1 MLNNLLDD
9 LIQKPQKSGGVVA
22 PDGLLDDLISTD
34 TVTPPQG
41 QALAPPAVAVNSGLG
56 GGAAPRTVSGF
67 QLPPVMDP
75 FGINKPT
82 QAIPQQTFKAGTPGF
97 SVMGDLPA
105 PTPVPKGVTQEF
117 VTGVRNELLRATPQQ
132 RVQLAQADG
141 MKGRVAQSL
150 LESEPAT
157 FRRREDTIQ
166 ETPLATQIG
175 MDLRSN
181 VQNPVARGVIGG
193 LAGLGQVLPGA
204 IEAGANL
211 VGADGVA
218 RVAAGAAQVGR
229 DISEPLRPAGGNE
242 RLAFDIFNSITQSAP
257 TLLVGLAGGPA
268 MTTLF
273 AQSGAQQYSEGRSR
287 GLSGPDAAMRAG
299 IQAGA
304 EVLGERFGFG
314 EQIKILRG
322 LAAGLPADEL
332 APVLARQIIKE
343 VPGEQLTTLVQ
354 FLGDK
359 YGPGALN
366 PEGTLAQ
373 YLSQAGETLKVTIGQ
388 AGVMSGGPTVI
399 AGARDTMRSQE
410 ASQLAGATDAL
421 PASTLAAR
429 IPAPSPVSERI
440 EPTMDGLLDDLIP
453 KGAPDATAPQAP
465 TIPAVGKAPDAP
477 GPTGVPAGSPIAAT
491 QPDESAAP
499 AEPQPS
505 AALTPTTADSSLRFQ
520 GLTEDEYIARINPTG
535 EVRQFDEPM
544 PASLFRQL
552 PTDGQLLGTTKTRR
566 GDEIRFVSGQETPG
580 SVLAVMNGE
589 VVGYVAPEGGTTG
602 LFVAEE
608 MRGQGIGEALST
620 FYRTRNPFA
629 PSGGMSPDGER
640 IARKVF
646 RTLAQ
651 QSASAL
657 VGNESQQPAAT
668 PTDTQ
673 RVSTVTGRQV
683 ETRMRVVD
691 ASELQAASGELQP
704 RDRTRASSDEQI
716 NAIAGQLDPQ
726 RLGESAEAD
735 RGAPIIGPD
744 MIVESGNGRVMAI
757 RRAFEMFPERAQA
770 YRDYLAAQG
779 YDTTGLAMPVLVRE
793 RVTPM
798 TQQERVAFVQEANQS
813 ATMALSP
820 VEMAQ
825 IDVSAMVPSVVEVWR
840 GGQVADAANRDFVRA
855 FIGQLPQA
863 QRNSLMDADG
873 LLSPDGARRIE
884 RALLAAAYE
893 DRDLLNTLIDSQDNN
908 IRSIGGALLDSA
920 GQWLQM
926 RGLARDGVI
935 DAGYDLTADLVEA
948 ARVVN
953 QLREQG
959 SKVREWLAQSDLMSE
974 RNPNVDAFVTAFYN
988 QDLTRAVGRDA
999 INDVLRDYVAMA
1011 SSQDTAGLFGDAPP
1025 APTDMVK
1032 GAVEQ
1037 RNERNKETVSGN
1049 LFDRAEPQ
1057 GDADAGQGTQPR
1069 GRQAKPAVVQGSRA
1083 QPDGGRAKGP
1093 ILDASDRGPAARK
1106 GPQGSADPAQ
1116 AGNVNERARR
1126 SNRDDASAGTQG
1138 SERGRQD
1145 DEANQNQR
1153 VKGTGSGS
1161 VFRKVSFTD
1170 RQSIYRD
1177 AFVELGFDPAEAELL
1192 PPQRQY
1198 EILSKGLKTTYGLT
1212 FVQKSDRANI
1222 RDSIDQLLDAYRG
1235 LQLMTHVLD
1244 LPTSAIGLRG
1254 TLGLAVTSQGKYLG
1268 AYYPGGTGGGQSAD
1282 GVKSDTP
1289 TIAMPGRSNSFAH
1302 EWGHALDYFVLT
1314 NYEGVVSDLSG
1325 YIRKGESL
1333 SDKTPETVRDSF
1345 RLLMNSLFFDQAEQ
1359 SAKIMDLEQRIEA
1372 AAQRG
1377 VDATKLKA
1385 DLERI
1390 KSGASMSRSD
1400 RSEFFKAAGDFGKAT
1415 GSDPDYWRMP
1425 TEMLARSFEAY
1436 VAHKVEAAGGSTE
1449 FIGKSDAAYSSEAD
1463 LRLAK
1468 TFPKNADRYN
1478 IFRAYDLLF
1487 DAIRAEALLNP
1498 NNEAVANLPGNV
1510 RLSDPAVYFDDQRQS
1525 AQTPA
1530 YKQAWEAE
1538 KRAWAVRGR
1547 ELEKLKS
1554 RPADGRPLMK
1564 RMGDAVRSFIE
1575 TNRGVLLGMEGHYK
1589 RSGNNA
1595 AANAIRAVTERL
1607 ATDPG
1612 SGRKTAE
1619 GGTYAESVDRETK
1632 RFLTRLSNIRGNNN
1646 ADLMSDADLAQ
1657 LTNVLTAMGTEA
1669 SASAGTTVNKLA
1681 AQLREMLTDLYY
1693 YNRNAGLDIGF
1704 VKDQGYLPRLLDEPL
1719 VTANAAEFVRDATM
1733 VYQLVFE
1740 RDTERPSDAD
1750 DVVVALAALD
1760 KRIKEAGL
1768 SKDDPSLEAYME
1780 AKKELAKL
1788 QRKLDAAN
1796 RSEDSDQIDSA
1807 QADVREF
1814 LDASMS
1820 IFEEAYD
1827 YVRDQWTSQAAA
1839 EYQTRISYGSPE
1851 SFSSHSP
1858 AGAYLKE
1865 RTLPPEADKILAKY
1879 YIQDPLERITSY
1891 VQMSVRKAEY
1901 NTRFGRDTRNSREK
1915 QTKLYEML
1923 DAMVRSGVR
1932 KEDRDMVEKIVG
1944 QVTGTDRSSMPH
1956 QAQRLLGNVHAIGQ
1970 MALLGRVVLTSLAE
1984 PITVALQT
1992 GKPLD
1997 ALKAVGL
2004 TMQEIA
2010 NTGSVRERR
2019 AMARVL
2025 GIVSGDYADEM
2036 ISNRL
2041 GGSFAESSAMSRVT
2055 ANYFRR
2061 VGLTGLTNAQRRAAM
2076 QLSGRYVLE
2085 LTHTLDDAK
2094 ASERDKGFARA
2105 ELLDAGIQPEQIQDF
2120 INWSREFSDRM
2131 PRHDELIDVDGS
2143 LTEMGKIYSVMV
2155 GRLVNQSIQ
2164 NPTAIDRPWAANT
2177 PVGRLT
2183 YGLLSFS
2190 MAFFRN
2196 VMVKSAKKVAREYEQ
2211 RGAGQAAAVAGMQ
2224 VLAPLASLYMGHLL
2238 VTVAREAL
2246 LNPDKWEEEEKK
2258 EDGFPIKWLSSLAFS
2273 RVGFTGLAD
2282 PLYNAL
2288 LGVKYQRDLVG
2299 ILAGP
2304 SNSFFGQSLERIV
2317 KYFVANSENTNSAE
2331 RAAARGLY
2339 ELAVQPAFAY
2349 ATGYLPGGPMVGYGL
2364 GASYMY
2370 FSSPAFKSQWQDW
2383 MAGEKEGKQKKT
2395 GSGQKESPL

>member
-1 MLNNLLDD
+1 
-9 LIQKPQKSGGVVA
+9 
-22 PDGLLDDLISTD
+22 
-34 TVTPPQG
+34 
-41 QALAPPAVAVNSGLG
+41 
-56 GGAAPRTVSGF
+56 
-67 QLPPVMDP
+67 
-75 FGINKPT
+75 
-82 QAIPQQTFKAGTPGF
+82 
-97 SVMGDLPA
+97 
-105 PTPVPKGVTQEF
+105 
-117 VTGVRNELLRATPQQ
+117 
-132 RVQLAQADG
+132 
-141 MKGRVAQSL
+141 
-150 LESEPAT
+150 
-157 FRRREDTIQ
+157 
-166 ETPLATQIG
+166 
-175 MDLRSN
+175 
-181 VQNPVARGVIGG
+181 
-193 LAGLGQVLPGA
+193 
-204 IEAGANL
+204 
-211 VGADGVA
+211 
-218 RVAAGAAQVGR
+218 
-229 DISEPLRPAGGNE
+229 
-242 RLAFDIFNSITQSAP
+242 
-257 TLLVGLAGGPA
+257 
-268 MTTLF
+268 
-273 AQSGAQQYSEGRSR
+273 
-287 GLSGPDAAMRAG
+287 
-299 IQAGA
+299 
-304 EVLGERFGFG
+304 
-314 EQIKILRG
+314 
-322 LAAGLPADEL
+322 
-332 APVLARQIIKE
+332 
-343 VPGEQLTTLVQ
+343 
-354 FLGDK
+354 
-359 YGPGALN
+359 
-366 PEGTLAQ
+366 
-373 YLSQAGETLKVTIGQ
+373 
-388 AGVMSGGPTVI
+388 
-399 AGARDTMRSQE
+399 
-410 ASQLAGATDAL
+410 
-421 PASTLAAR
+421 
-429 IPAPSPVSERI
+429 
-440 EPTMDGLLDDLIP
+440 
-453 KGAPDATAPQAP
+453 
-465 TIPAVGKAPDAP
+465 
-477 GPTGVPAGSPIAAT
+477 
-491 QPDESAAP
+491 
-499 AEPQPS
+499 
-505 AALTPTTADSSLRFQ
+505 
-520 GLTEDEYIARINPTG
+520 
-535 EVRQFDEPM
+535 
-544 PASLFRQL
+544 
-552 PTDGQLLGTTKTRR
+552 
-566 GDEIRFVSGQETPG
+566 
-580 SVLAVMNGE
+580 
-589 VVGYVAPEGGTTG
+589 
-602 LFVAEE
+602 
-608 MRGQGIGEALST
+608 
-620 FYRTRNPFA
+620 
-629 PSGGMSPDGER
+629 
-640 IARKVF
+640 
-646 RTLAQ
+646 
-651 QSASAL
+651 
-657 VGNESQQPAAT
+657 
-668 PTDTQ
+668 
-673 RVSTVTGRQV
+673 VSTVTGRQV

-691 ASELQAASGELQP
+691 ASELQAATGELQP
-704 RDRTRASSDEQI
+704 RDRSRASSDEQI

-798 TQQERVAFVQEANQS
+798 DQQERVAFVQEANQS

-825 IDVSAMVPSVVEVWR
+825 IDVSAMAPSVVEVWR
-840 GGQVADAANRDFVRA
+840 GGAVTDAVNRDFVRA
-855 FIGQLPQA
+855 FVGQLPQA
-863 QRNSLMDADG
+863 QRNSLMDANG
-873 LLSPDGARRIE
+873 LLSPDGAKRIE
-884 RALLAAAYE
+884 RALLAAAYQ
-893 DRDLLNTLIDSQDNN
+893 DRELLNTLIDSQDNN

-935 DAGYDLTADLVEA
+935 DAGYDVTADLVEA

-974 RNPNVDAFVTAFYN
+974 RNPTVDAFVTAFYN
-988 QDLTRAVGRDA
+988 QDMTRAVGRDA
-999 INDVLRDYVAMA
+999 INDVLRDYVTMA

-1049 LFDRAEPQ
+1049 LFDRAEPE

-1069 GRQAKPAVVQGSRA
+1069 GRQAKPAVVQGGRA

-1106 GPQGSADPAQ
+1106 GPQGSADTAQ
-1116 AGNVNERARR
+1116 AGDVNERARR
-1126 SNRDDASAGTQG
+1126 SDRDDASAGAQG
-1138 SERGRQD
+1138 GERGRQD
-1145 DEANQNQR
+1145 DQANQNQR

-1177 AFVELGFDPAEAELL
+1177 AFVELGLDPAEAELL
-1192 PPQRQY
+1192 PPKRQY
-1198 EILSKGLKTTYGLT
+1198 EILSKGLKDSYGLT

-1372 AAQRG
+1372 AAQKG

-1400 RSEFFKAAGDFGKAT
+1400 RSEFFKSAGDFGKAT

-1436 VAHKVEAAGGSTE
+1436 VAHRVEAAGGSTE

-1510 RLSDPAVYFDDQRQS
+1510 RLSDPAVYFDDQRMS

-1530 YKQAWEAE
+1530 YKLAWDAE
-1538 KRAWAVRGR
+1538 KRAWAVRAR
-1547 ELEKLKS
+1547 ELEKLKT

-1564 RMGDAVRSFIE
+1564 RMGDAVRAIIE

-1589 RSGNNA
+1589 RSGNSA
-1595 AANAIRAVTERL
+1595 AAKAVRDVTERL

-1632 RFLTRLSNIRGNNN
+1632 RFLTRLSNIRGNNS

-1704 VKDQGYLPRLLDEPL
+1704 VKEQGYLPRLLDEPL
-1719 VTANAAEFVRDATM
+1719 VTANAPEFIKDATE
-1733 VYQLVFE
+1733 VYQIVFE
-1740 RDTERPSDAD
+1740 RDTERPGDAD

-1768 SKDDPSLEAYME
+1768 SKDDPGLEAYME
-1780 AKKELAKL
+1780 AKKELTKL

-1796 RSEDSDQIDSA
+1796 RSEDGDQIDSA
-1807 QADVREF
+1807 QADLREF

-1820 IFEEAYD
+1820 IFEDAYD
-1827 YVRDQWTSQAAA
+1827 YVRDQWSMQAAA

-1851 SFSSHSP
+1851 SFNSHSP
-1858 AGAYLKE
+1858 AGSYLKE

-1901 NTRFGRDTRNSREK
+1901 NTRFGRDARNSREK
-1915 QTKLYEML
+1915 NTKLFTML
-1923 DAMVRSGVR
+1923 EQMVNAGVR

-1956 QAQRLLGNVHAIGQ
+1956 QAQRMLGNLHAIGQ

-1984 PITVALQT
+1984 PITVASQT

-1997 ALKAVGL
+1997 ALKAIGL

-2041 GGSFAESSAMSRVT
+2041 GGSFAESAAMSRVT

-2085 LTHTLDDAK
+2085 LTHTLDDAD
-2094 ASERDKGFARA
+2094 ASAKDKGFARD
-2105 ELLDAGIQPEQIQDF
+2105 ELVDAGIQPEQIQDF
-2120 INWSREFSDRM
+2120 ISWSREFSDRM

-2143 LTEMGKIYSVMV
+2143 LTEMGKIYAVMV

-2196 VMVKSAKKVAREYEQ
+2196 IMVKSAKKVAREYEQ
-2211 RGAGQAAAVAGMQ
+2211 RGVGQAAAVAGMQ

-2288 LGVKYQRDLVG
+2288 TGVKYQRDLSN
-2299 ILAGP
+2299 ILTGATA
-2304 SNSFFGQSLERIV
+2304 SFFLQGMERLV
-2317 KYFVANSENTNSAE
+2317 KYFVVNSDTTNSAE

-2339 ELAVQPAFAY
+2339 ELAVQPGFAY

-2383 MAGEKEGKQKKT
+2383 LAGEKEGKQKKT

>member
-9 LIQKPQKSGGVVA
+9 LIPKPQKGGVTFE
-22 PDGLLDDLISTD
+22 PSGLLDDLIAQD
-34 TVTPPQG
+34 TVTPPQD
-41 QALAPPAVAVNSGLG
+41 QSLVPPAVAVNSDLG
-56 GGAAPRTVSGF
+56 GGAAPRAVSGF

-75 FGINKPT
+75 LGINKP
-82 QAIPQQTFKAGTPGF
+82 ASAPIPAQTFKAGTPGY

-105 PTPVPKGVTQEF
+105 ARPLPAGVNQEF
-117 VTGVRNELLRATPQQ
+117 VGTVRNELLRATPQQ
-132 RVQLAQADG
+132 RMQLAQGGG
-141 MKGRVAQSL
+141 MQGRVAQFL
-150 LESEPAT
+150 LESEPAA
-157 FRRREDTIQ
+157 FRQREDTIKA
-166 ETPLATQIG
+166 TPLATQIG
-175 MDLRSN
+175 MDIRGS
-181 VQNPVARGVIGG
+181 VTNPVARGVVSG
-193 LAGLGQVLPGA
+193 LAGLGQVLPGV
-204 IEAGANL
+204 IEAGADL
-211 VGADGVA
+211 VGADGLA
-218 RVAAGAAQVGR
+218 RTAAGAAQVGR

-287 GLSGPDAAMRAG
+287 GLSGSDAAMRAG

-322 LAAGLPADEL
+322 LGAGLPVDEL
-332 APVLARQIIKE
+332 APVLARQIVKE
-343 VPGEQLTTLVQ
+343 IPGEQLTTLIQ

-359 YGPGALN
+359 FGPGALN

-388 AGVMSGGPTVI
+388 AAVMGGGPTVI
-399 AGARDTMRSQE
+399 AGARDTMRRQE
-410 ASQLAGATDAL
+410 ADQLANATDEL

-429 IPAPSPVSERI
+429 QPAPGALPVSERI

-453 KGAPDATAPQAP
+453 TEATNAAAPQAP
-465 TIPAVGKAPDAP
+465 TIPAAGQAPDAQ
-477 GPTGVPAGSPIAAT
+477 GPQGVPDGTAVAAA
-491 QPDESAAP
+491 QPDEVAAP
-499 AEPQPS
+499 AQPEPS
-505 AALTPTTADSSLRFQ
+505 AALTQSVQPPPEGAPNELRQ
-520 GLTEDEYIARINPTG
+520 
-535 EVRQFDEPM
+535 
-544 PASLFRQL
+544 
-552 PTDGQLLGTTKTRR
+552 K
-566 GDEIRFVSGQETPG
+566 GQETAQALTQG
-580 SVLAVMNGE
+580 DV
-589 VVGYVAPEGGTTG
+589 PETD
-602 LFVAEE
+602 F
-608 MRGQGIGEALST
+608 
-620 FYRTRNPFA
+620 
-629 PSGGMSPDGER
+629 
-640 IARKVF
+640 
-646 RTLAQ
+646 
-651 QSASAL
+651 
-657 VGNESQQPAAT
+657 GN
-668 PTDTQ
+668 TQ
-673 RVSTVTGRQV
+673 RVSTVTGRQID
-683 ETRMRVVD
+683 TRLRVVD

-704 RDRTRASSDEQI
+704 RDRSRASSDEQI
-716 NAIAGQLDPQ
+716 NTIASQLDPQ
-726 RLGESAEAD
+726 RLGVSAEAD

-744 MIVESGNGRVMAI
+744 MIVESGNGRVAAI
-757 RRAFEMFPERAQA
+757 RRAFEMFPDKAQA
-770 YRDYLAAQG
+770 YRDFLASQG
-779 YDTTGLAMPVLVRE
+779 FDTTGVAMPVLVRE
-793 RVTPM
+793 RVTPLSDQDR
-798 TQQERVAFVQEANQS
+798 TAFVQEANQS

-825 IDVSAMVPSVVEVWR
+825 IDVTAMAPSVVEVWR
-840 GGQVADAANRDFVRA
+840 GGQVTDAANRDFVRA

-863 QRNSLMDADG
+863 QRNSLMDANG
-873 LLSPDGARRIE
+873 LLSPDGAKRIE
-884 RALLAAAYE
+884 RALLASAYQ
-893 DRDLLNTLIDSQDNN
+893 DRELLNTLIDSQDNN

-935 DAGYDLTADLVEA
+935 DAGYDVTAQLVEA

-974 RNPNVDAFVTAFYN
+974 RDPMVDAFVKAFYN
-988 QDLTRAVGRDA
+988 EDLSRAVGRDA
-999 INDVLRDYVAMA
+999 INDVLRDYVSMA

-1025 APTDMVK
+1025 APTEMVQ
-1032 GAVEQ
+1032 GAVEK

-1049 LFDRAEPQ
+1049 LFDRAEPE
-1057 GDADAGQGTQPR
+1057 GDDSAGPGVQPR
-1069 GRQAKPAVVQGSRA
+1069 GRQAQPAVVQGSRA
-1083 QPDGGRAKGP
+1083 RSDRGRAEGQL
-1093 ILDASDRGPAARK
+1093 LDAADRGPAPRQER
-1106 GPQGSADPAQ
+1106 QGTGNQAQ
-1116 AGNVNERARR
+1116 AGDVNERARR
-1126 SNRDDASAGTQG
+1126 SDRNDASAGQAGGERRLEDTQ
-1138 SERGRQD
+1138 
-1145 DEANQNQR
+1145 ANQNQR
-1153 VKGTGSGS
+1153 VKGSSSSS

-1192 PPQRQY
+1192 PPKRQY
-1198 EILSKGLKTTYGLT
+1198 EILSKGLKDTYGLT

-1268 AYYPGGTGGGQSAD
+1268 AYYPSGTGGGQSAD

-1325 YIRKGESL
+1325 YIRKGEAF

-1345 RLLMNSLFFDQAEQ
+1345 RLLMNTLFFDQAEQ
-1359 SAKIMDLEQRIEA
+1359 SAKIMDLERRIEA
-1372 AAQRG
+1372 AAQKS
-1377 VDATKLKA
+1377 VDASKLKA

-1390 KSGASMSRSD
+1390 KSGASMSRGD
-1400 RSEFFKAAGDFGKAT
+1400 RSQFFKSAGDFGKAT

-1449 FIGKSDAAYSSEAD
+1449 FIGKSDAAYLNDAD
-1463 LRLAK
+1463 QRLAK
-1468 TFPKNADRYN
+1468 TFPKDSDRFN

-1525 AQTPA
+1525 AQIPA
-1530 YKQAWEAE
+1530 YKRAWDAE
-1538 KRAWAVRGR
+1538 KRAWVVRAR
-1547 ELEKLKS
+1547 ELEKLKT
-1554 RPADGRPLMK
+1554 RPADDRPLLK
-1564 RMGDAVRSFIE
+1564 RMSDPLRAFFE
-1575 TNRGVLLGMEGHYK
+1575 TNRGVLLSMEGHYQ
-1589 RSGNNA
+1589 RAGNNA
-1595 AANAIRAVTERL
+1595 AAQAIRDLTERL

-1619 GGTYAESVDRETK
+1619 GGTYGEAVERNTR
-1632 RFLTRLSNIRGNNN
+1632 RFLTRLSNIRNNN
-1646 ADLMSDADLAQ
+1646 DGDLMSDAELAQ
-1657 LTNVLTAMGTEA
+1657 LTKALTQIGTEA
-1669 SASAGTTVNKLA
+1669 SASAGTKVNKLA
-1681 AQLREMLTDLYY
+1681 AQLRELLTDLYY

-1719 VTANAAEFVRDATM
+1719 VTANAGEFIKDATQ
-1733 VYQLVFE
+1733 VYQIVFE
-1740 RDTERPSDAD
+1740 RDTERPMDAD
-1750 DVVVALAALD
+1750 DISVALAALD
-1760 KRIKEAGL
+1760 KRAREAML
-1768 SKDDPSLEAYME
+1768 AKDDPNLDAYRE
-1780 AKKELAKL
+1780 AKKELQKL
-1788 QRKLDAAN
+1788 LRAVDAASKSEEDTADKMDAAN
-1796 RSEDSDQIDSA
+1796 
-1807 QADVREF
+1807 ADLQEF
-1814 LDASMS
+1814 LDANGD
-1820 IFEEAYD
+1820 IFEAAYD
-1827 YVRDQWTSQAAA
+1827 YIRDAWSASAAA

-1858 AGAYLKE
+1858 AGSYLKE

-1879 YIQDPLERITSY
+1879 YIQDPIERITTY
-1891 VQMSVRKAEY
+1891 AQMSVRKAEY
-1901 NTRFGRDTRNSREK
+1901 NTRFGRDTRNSKER
-1915 QTKLYEML
+1915 QTKLFTML
-1923 DAMVRSGVR
+1923 EAMVQSGVR
-1932 KEDRDMVEKIVG
+1932 KEDRDMAEKIVG
-1944 QVTGTDRSSMPH
+1944 QVTGTDRSSMP
-1956 QAQRLLGNVHAIGQ
+1956 QQSQRLLGNIHAIGQ
-1970 MALLGRVVLTSLAE
+1970 MTLLGRVVLTSLAE
-1984 PITVALQT
+1984 PITTAVQT

-1997 ALKAVGL
+1997 ALKAIGL

-2041 GGSFAESSAMSRVT
+2041 GGSFAESSAMSRVS

-2085 LTHTLDDAK
+2085 LAHTLDDTK
-2094 ASERDKGFARA
+2094 ASAKDKGFARD
-2105 ELLDAGIQPEQIQDF
+2105 ELVDAGIQPEQINDF
-2120 INWSREFSDRM
+2120 VNWTREFSDRM

-2143 LTEMGKIYSVMV
+2143 LTEMGQIYAVMV
-2155 GRLVNQSIQ
+2155 GRLVNQAIQ
-2164 NPTAIDRPWAANT
+2164 NPTAIDRPWKANT
-2177 PVGRLT
+2177 PIGRLT

-2196 VMVKSAKKVAREYEQ
+2196 IMVKSVKKVSREYET
-2211 RGAGQAAAVAGMQ
+2211 RGAAQAVSVASMQ

-2238 VTVAREAL
+2238 VTMAREAL

-2258 EDGFPIKWLSSLAFS
+2258 EGGIPIKWLSALAFS
-2273 RVGFTGLAD
+2273 RVGFLGLAD

-2288 LGVKYQRDLVG
+2288 LGVKYQRDLTG
-2299 ILAGP
+2299 LLAGA
-2304 SNSFFGQSLERIV
+2304 SFGYFAQALERIV

-2331 RAAARGLY
+2331 RATARGLY
-2339 ELAVQPAFAY
+2339 ELSVQPGLAY
-2349 ATGYLPGGPMVGYGL
+2349 ATGYLPGGPLVGYGL

-2383 MAGEKEGKQKKT
+2383 LAGEKQSKQKKAD
-2395 GSGQKESPL
+2395 GGQKASPM

>member
-9 LIQKPQKSGGVVA
+9 LIPRSQKEGASFA
-22 PDGLLDDLISTD
+22 PGGLLDDLIAQD
-34 TVTPPQG
+34 TVTPPQD
-41 QALAPPAVAVNSGLG
+41 QSLVPPAVAVNSDLG
-56 GGAAPRTVSGF
+56 GGAAPRAVSGF

-75 FGINKPT
+75 FGINKP
-82 QAIPQQTFKAGTPGF
+82 ASAPIPAQTFKAGTPGY

-105 PTPVPKGVTQEF
+105 ARPLPAGVNQEF
-117 VTGVRNELLRATPQQ
+117 VSTVRNELLRATPQQ
-132 RVQLAQADG
+132 RMQLAQGGG
-141 MKGRVAQSL
+141 MQGRVAQFL

-157 FRRREDTIQ
+157 FRKREDTITA
-166 ETPLATQIG
+166 TPLATQIG
-175 MDLRSN
+175 MDIRGS
-181 VQNPVARGVIGG
+181 VKNPVARGVVSG
-193 LAGLGQVLPGA
+193 LAGLGQVLPGV
-204 IEAGANL
+204 IEAGADL
-211 VGADGVA
+211 VGADGLA
-218 RVAAGAAQVGR
+218 RAAAGAAQAGR
-229 DISEPLRPAGGNE
+229 DIAEPLRPAGGNE

-304 EVLGERFGFG
+304 EVLGERFGFS
-314 EQIKILRG
+314 EQMKILRG
-322 LAAGLPADEL
+322 LGAGLPVDEL
-332 APVLARQIIKE
+332 APVLARQIVKE
-343 VPGEQLTTLVQ
+343 VPGEQLTTLIQ

-359 YGPGALN
+359 FGPGALN
-366 PEGTLAQ
+366 PEATLAQ
-373 YLSQAGETLKVTIGQ
+373 YLEQAGETLKVTIGQ
-388 AGVMSGGPTVI
+388 TAVMGGGPTVI
-399 AGARDTMRSQE
+399 AGARDTMRRQE
-410 ASQLAGATDAL
+410 ADQLANATDKL
-421 PASTLAAR
+421 PASTLAAQQ
-429 IPAPSPVSERI
+429 PAPPAQRV

-453 KGAPDATAPQAP
+453 TEATNAAAPQAP
-465 TIPAVGKAPDAP
+465 TIPAAGQAPDTQ
-477 GPTGVPAGSPIAAT
+477 GPQGVPDGAAVAAT
-491 QPDESAAP
+491 QPDEVAAP
-499 AEPQPS
+499 AQPEPS
-505 AALTPTTADSSLRFQ
+505 AALTP
-520 GLTEDEYIARINPTG
+520 
-535 EVRQFDEPM
+535 
-544 PASLFRQL
+544 
-552 PTDGQLLGTTKTRR
+552 
-566 GDEIRFVSGQETPG
+566 
-580 SVLAVMNGE
+580 
-589 VVGYVAPEGGTTG
+589 
-602 LFVAEE
+602 AE
-608 MRGQGIGEALST
+608 
-620 FYRTRNPFA
+620 
-629 PSGGMSPDGER
+629 
-640 IARKVF
+640 
-646 RTLAQ
+646 
-651 QSASAL
+651 
-657 VGNESQQPAAT
+657 PAA
-668 PTDTQ
+668 DTQ
-673 RVSTVTGRQV
+673 RVSTVTGRQID
-683 ETRMRVVD
+683 TRLRVVD

-716 NAIAGQLDPQ
+716 NTIASQLDPQ
-726 RLGESAEAD
+726 RLGVSAEAD

-744 MIVESGNGRVMAI
+744 MIVESGNGRVAAI
-757 RRAFEMFPERAQA
+757 RRAFEMFPDKAQA
-770 YRDYLAAQG
+770 YRDFLASQG
-779 YDTTGLAMPVLVRE
+779 FDTAGVAMPVLVRE
-793 RVTPM
+793 RVTPLSD
-798 TQQERVAFVQEANQS
+798 QDRKAFVQEANQS

-825 IDVSAMVPSVVEVWR
+825 IDVTAMAPSVVEVWR
-840 GGQVADAANRDFVRA
+840 GGQVTDAANRDFVRA

-863 QRNSLMDADG
+863 QRNSLMDANG
-873 LLSPDGARRIE
+873 LLSPDGAKRIE
-884 RALLAAAYE
+884 RALLAAAYQ
-893 DRDLLNTLIDSQDNN
+893 DRELLNTLIDSQDNN

-935 DAGYDLTADLVEA
+935 DAGYDVTAQLVEA

-959 SKVREWLAQSDLMSE
+959 GKVREWLAQSDLMSE
-974 RNPNVDAFVTAFYN
+974 RDPMVDAFVKAFYN
-988 QDLTRAVGRDA
+988 EDLSRAVGRDA
-999 INDVLRDYVAMA
+999 INDVLRDYVDMA

-1025 APTDMVK
+1025 APTEMVQ
-1032 GAVEQ
+1032 GAVEK

-1049 LFDRAEPQ
+1049 LFDRAEPE
-1057 GDADAGQGTQPR
+1057 GDGAAGPSVQPR
-1069 GRQAKPAVVQGSRA
+1069 GRQAQPAVVQGGRA
-1083 QPDGGRAKGP
+1083 RSDGGRSEGRL
-1093 ILDASDRGPAARK
+1093 LDAADRGPAARQDRK
-1106 GPQGSADPAQ
+1106 GAGNQAQ
-1116 AGNVNERARR
+1116 AGGVNERASR
-1126 SNRDDASAGTQG
+1126 SDRDDASAGQASG
-1138 SERGRQD
+1138 KRRQED
-1145 DEANQNQR
+1145 TDANQNQR
-1153 VKGTGSGS
+1153 VKGSSSSS

-1192 PPQRQY
+1192 PPKRQY
-1198 EILSKGLKTTYGLT
+1198 EILSKGLKDTYGLT

-1282 GVKSDTP
+1282 GVKSNTP

-1325 YIRKGESL
+1325 YIRKGEAF

-1345 RLLMNSLFFDQAEQ
+1345 RLLMNTLFFDQAEQ
-1359 SAKIMDLEQRIEA
+1359 SAKIMDLERRIEA
-1372 AAQRG
+1372 AAQKG
-1377 VDATKLKA
+1377 VDASKLKA

-1390 KSGASMSRSD
+1390 KSGASMSRGD
-1400 RSEFFKAAGDFGKAT
+1400 RSQFFKSAGDFGKAT

-1449 FIGKSDAAYSSEAD
+1449 FIGKSDAAYLNDAD
-1463 LRLAK
+1463 QRLAM
-1468 TFPKNADRYN
+1468 TFPKDSDRFN

-1498 NNEAVANLPGNV
+1498 NNEATANLPGNV

-1525 AQTPA
+1525 AQIPA
-1530 YKQAWEAE
+1530 YKRAWDAE
-1538 KRAWAVRGR
+1538 KRAWVVRAR
-1547 ELEKLKS
+1547 ELEKLKT
-1554 RPADGRPLMK
+1554 RPADERTLFK
-1564 RMGDAVRSFIE
+1564 RMGDAVRAILE
-1575 TNRGVLLGMEGHYK
+1575 TNRGVLLSMEGHYQ
-1589 RSGNNA
+1589 RAGNNA
-1595 AANAIRAVTERL
+1595 AAQAIRDLTERL

-1619 GGTYAESVDRETK
+1619 GGTYGEAVERNTR
-1632 RFLTRLSNIRGNNN
+1632 RFLTRLSNIRNNN
-1646 ADLMSDADLAQ
+1646 DGDLMSDAELAQ
-1657 LTNVLTAMGTEA
+1657 LTNALTQIGTEA
-1669 SASAGTTVNKLA
+1669 SASAGTRVNKLA
-1681 AQLREMLTDLYY
+1681 AQLRELLTDLYY

-1719 VTANAAEFVRDATM
+1719 VTANAGEFIKDATE
-1733 VYQLVFE
+1733 VYKIVFE
-1740 RDTERPSDAD
+1740 RDTERPMGAD
-1750 DVVVALAALD
+1750 DITVALAALD
-1760 KRIKEAGL
+1760 KRAREAML
-1768 SKDDPSLEAYME
+1768 AKDDPNLDEYRA
-1780 AKKELAKL
+1780 AKKELQKL
-1788 QRKLDAAN
+1788 LRAVDAASKSEEDTADKMDAAN
-1796 RSEDSDQIDSA
+1796 
-1807 QADVREF
+1807 ADLQQF
-1814 LDASMS
+1814 LEANGD
-1820 IFEEAYD
+1820 IFEAAYD
-1827 YVRDQWTSQAAA
+1827 YIRDAWSASAAA

-1858 AGAYLKE
+1858 AGSYLKE

-1879 YIQDPLERITSY
+1879 YIQDPIERITTY
-1891 VQMSVRKAEY
+1891 AQMSVRKAEY

-1915 QTKLYEML
+1915 NTKLFTML
-1923 DAMVRSGVR
+1923 EAMVNAGVR
-1932 KEDRDMVEKIVG
+1932 KEDRDMAEKIVG
-1944 QVTGTDRSSMPH
+1944 QVTGTDRSSMPG
-1956 QAQRLLGNVHAIGQ
+1956 QAQRMLGNLHAIGQ
-1970 MALLGRVVLTSLAE
+1970 MTLLGRVVLTSLAE
-1984 PITVALQT
+1984 PITTAVQT

-1997 ALKAVGL
+1997 ALRAIGL

-2019 AMARVL
+2019 AMGRVL

-2085 LTHTLDDAK
+2085 LAHTLDDTQASAK
-2094 ASERDKGFARA
+2094 DKGFARD
-2105 ELLDAGIQPEQIQDF
+2105 ELVDAGIQPEQINDF
-2120 INWSREFSDRM
+2120 VRWSREFSDRM

-2143 LTEMGKIYSVMV
+2143 LTEMGQIYAVMV
-2155 GRLVNQSIQ
+2155 GRLVNQAVQ

-2196 VMVKSAKKVAREYEQ
+2196 IMVKSVKKVSRELEQ
-2211 RGAGQAAAVAGMQ
+2211 RGAGQAASVAAMQ
-2224 VLAPLASLYMGHLL
+2224 VLAPLASLYAGHLL
-2238 VTVAREAL
+2238 VTIAREAL

-2258 EDGFPIKWLSSLAFS
+2258 EDGFPIKWLAALAFS

-2288 LGVKYQRDLVG
+2288 LGVKYQRDLSN
-2299 ILAGP
+2299 ILAGATP
-2304 SNSFFGQSLERIV
+2304 SFFLQGLERIA
-2317 KYFVANSENTNSAE
+2317 KYFVVNSENTNSAE
-2331 RAAARGLY
+2331 RNAARGLY
-2339 ELAVQPAFAY
+2339 ELSVQPGLAY
-2349 ATGYLPGGPMVGYGL
+2349 ATGYLPGGPLVGYGL

-2383 MAGEKEGKQKKT
+2383 LAGEKQSKQKKAD
-2395 GSGQKESPL
+2395 GGQKASPM

>member
-9 LIQKPQKSGGVVA
+9 LIQKPQQPAARTSVSTA
-22 PDGLLDDLISTD
+22 PGGLLDDLITQD
-34 TVTPPQG
+34 TVTPPQS
-41 QALAPPAVAVNSGLG
+41 QASAPPAVAVNSDLG
-56 GGAAPRTVSGF
+56 GGAAPRAVSGF
-67 QLPPVMDP
+67 QLPPVGDP
-75 FGINKPT
+75 FGINKP
-82 QAIPQQTFKAGTPGF
+82 ASAPEQTFKAGTPGF

-105 PTPVPKGVTQEF
+105 AKPLPAGVSPDF
-117 VTGVRNELLRATPQQ
+117 VGNVRNEMLRATPQQ
-132 RVQLAQADG
+132 RMQLAQDTG
-141 MKGRVAQSL
+141 MKGRVVQSL
-150 LESEPAT
+150 LETEPAT
-157 FRRREDTIQ
+157 FRPRQDTIKK
-166 ETPLATQIG
+166 TPFATQVG
-175 MDLRSN
+175 MDLSN
-181 VQNPVARGVIGG
+181 NIQNPAARGVVSG
-193 LAGLGQVLPGA
+193 LAGLGQVIPGV
-204 IEAGANL
+204 IQAGADL
-211 VGADGVA
+211 VGADSVA
-218 RVAAGAAQVGR
+218 DAAANTAQIGR
-229 DISEPLRPAGGNE
+229 DISQPLRPAAGND
-242 RLAFDIFNSITQSAP
+242 RLVFDVFNSITQSSP

-273 AQSGAQQYSEGRSR
+273 AQSGAQEYSEGRSR
-287 GLSGPDAAMRAG
+287 GLSGEQAAARAG
-299 IQAGA
+299 IMAGA
-304 EVLGERFGFG
+304 EVLGERIGFG
-314 EQIKILRG
+314 EQMKLLKGITG
-322 LAAGLPADEL
+322 GLPIDEL
-332 APVLARQIIKE
+332 APTFARE
-343 VPGEQLTTLVQ
+343 VVKNATGEQLTTLVQ

-366 PEGTLAQ
+366 PQGSLQQ
-373 YLSQAGETLKVTIGQ
+373 YLEQAGDTLKVALGQ
-388 AGVMSGGPTVI
+388 SALMGGGPAVI
-399 AGARDTMRSQE
+399 QKARDTMRNQE
-410 ASQLAGATDAL
+410 AGQLARATDEL
-421 PASTLAAR
+421 PASALAAR
-429 IPAPSPVSERI
+429 GPVPSPDPAPAPGPLPVSERI

-453 KGAPDATAPQAP
+453 KGAPNAAAPQAP
-465 TIPAVGKAPDAP
+465 AIPAVGQAPDAQ
-477 GPTGVPAGSPIAAT
+477 GPQGISDGPAVAAA
-491 QPDESAAP
+491 QPDPVAAP
-499 AEPQPS
+499 TQPQPS
-505 AALTPTTADSSLRFQ
+505 ASLTP
-520 GLTEDEYIARINPTG
+520 P
-535 EVRQFDEPM
+535 
-544 PASLFRQL
+544 
-552 PTDGQLLGTTKTRR
+552 
-566 GDEIRFVSGQETPG
+566 
-580 SVLAVMNGE
+580 
-589 VVGYVAPEGGTTG
+589 
-602 LFVAEE
+602 
-608 MRGQGIGEALST
+608 
-620 FYRTRNPFA
+620 
-629 PSGGMSPDGER
+629 
-640 IARKVF
+640 
-646 RTLAQ
+646 
-651 QSASAL
+651 
-657 VGNESQQPAAT
+657 VGNDGQQPAAT
-668 PTDTQ
+668 PTTDVPETGFGNTQ

-704 RDRTRASSDEQI
+704 RDRSRMSSDEQI
-716 NAIAGQLDPQ
+716 NTIAGQLDPQ

-757 RRAFEMFPERAQA
+757 RRAFERFPERAQA

-798 TQQERVAFVQEANQS
+798 DQQERVAFVQEANQS
-813 ATMALSP
+813 ATMSLSP

-825 IDVSAMVPSVVEVWR
+825 IDVSALQDNVVDVWM
-840 GGQVADAANRDFVRA
+840 GGDITDAGNRDFVRA
-855 FIGQLPQA
+855 FIGGLPQA
-863 QRNSLMDADG
+863 QRNGMLDENG
-873 LLSPDGARRIE
+873 GLSPDGAMRIR
-884 RALLAAAYE
+884 RALLAAAYGG
-893 DRDLLNTLIDSQDNN
+893 RDLLAKLIESQDDN
-908 IRSIGGALLDSA
+908 IKSIGNALFDSS

-926 RGLARDGVI
+926 RRMARDGVI
-935 DAGYDLTADLVEA
+935 SKDYDVTTQLVQA
-948 ARVVN
+948 ARIID
-953 QLREQG
+953 QLRQTRG
-959 SKVREWLAQSDLMSE
+959 RVQDWLAQTDLTGE
-974 RNPNVDAFVTAFYN
+974 RDPVVDAFVTAFYN
-988 QDLTRAVGRDA
+988 ANLTRAVGRDA
-999 INDVLRDYVAMA
+999 INDVLRAYVGMA
-1011 SSQDTAGLFGDAPP
+1011 KSQDTAGLFGDPP
-1025 APTDMVK
+1025 PPVDMVK

-1049 LFDRAEPQ
+1049 LFDRAEQESSAGAGAGLQQ
-1057 GDADAGQGTQPR
+1057 G
-1069 GRQAKPAVVQGSRA
+1069 GRQAQPAVVQGSRA
-1083 QPDGGRAKGP
+1083 RADGGRTEGRL
-1093 ILDASDRGPAARK
+1093 LDAQDRGPAARQDR
-1106 GPQGSADPAQ
+1106 QGTGNQTQ
-1116 AGNVNERARR
+1116 AGDVNERARR
-1126 SNRDDASAGTQG
+1126 PDRDDASAGTQG
-1138 SERGRQD
+1138 GERRREN

-1153 VKGTGSGS
+1153 VKGSSSSS
-1161 VFRKVSFTD
+1161 VFQKVSFTD

-1177 AFVELGFDPAEAELL
+1177 AFVELGFDPTEAELL

-1198 EILSKGLKTTYGLT
+1198 EILSKGLKATYGLT
-1212 FVQKSDRANI
+1212 FVQKSERANI

-1254 TLGLAVTSQGKYLG
+1254 TLGLAMTSQGKYLG
-1268 AYYPGGTGGGQSAD
+1268 AYYPGGTGDGKSSD

-1325 YIRKGESL
+1325 YIRKGERL

-1345 RLLMNSLFFDQAEQ
+1345 RLLMNSLFFDRAEQ

-1372 AAQRG
+1372 AAQKG

-1390 KSGASMSRSD
+1390 KSGASMSRND
-1400 RSEFFKAAGDFGKAT
+1400 KSEFYKSAGEFGKAT

-1530 YKQAWEAE
+1530 YKLVWDAE
-1538 KRAWAVRGR
+1538 KRAWAVRAR
-1547 ELEKLKS
+1547 ELEKLKA
-1554 RPADGRPLMK
+1554 RPNDDRPIIK
-1564 RMGDAVRSFIE
+1564 RMGDAVRAILE
-1575 TNRGVLLGMEGHYK
+1575 TNRGVLLGMEGHYQ
-1589 RSGNNA
+1589 RSGNASA
-1595 AANAIRAVTERL
+1595 AKAVREVTERL

-1619 GGTYAESVDRETK
+1619 GGTYAEAVDRETK

-1646 ADLMSDADLAQ
+1646 ADLMSDADLA
-1657 LTNVLTAMGTEA
+1657 LLTAALTA
-1669 SASAGTTVNKLA
+1669 SEELTPMLVRMESPAVTKLA
-1681 AQLREMLTDLYY
+1681 APLRELLTDLYY

-1704 VKDQGYLPRLLDEPL
+1704 VKDQGYLPRLLDEPV
-1719 VTANAAEFVRDATM
+1719 VTANAPEFIKDATE
-1733 VYQLVFE
+1733 VYKIVFE
-1740 RDTERPSDAD
+1740 RDTENPGEAD
-1750 DVVVALAALD
+1750 DIEVALAALD
-1760 KRIKEAGL
+1760 KRIKEANL
-1768 SKDDPSLEAYME
+1768 SKDDPNLEAYRE

-1796 RSEDSDQIDSA
+1796 RSEDGDQMDNA
-1807 QADVREF
+1807 QADLKDFIESSRSV
-1814 LDASMS
+1814 
-1820 IFEEAYD
+1820 FEEAYD
-1827 YVRDQWTSQAAA
+1827 YVRDEWSMQAAA

-1858 AGAYLKE
+1858 AGSYLKE

-1879 YIQDPLERITSY
+1879 YIQDPIERITSY

-1901 NTRFGRDTRNSREK
+1901 NTRFGRDARNSREK
-1915 QTKLYEML
+1915 NTKLFTML
-1923 DAMVRSGVR
+1923 ESMVNAGVR

-1944 QVTGTDRSSMPH
+1944 QVTGTDRSSMPS
-1956 QAQRLLGNVHAIGQ
+1956 QAQRTLGNLHALGQ

-1984 PITVALQT
+1984 PITVAAQT

-2041 GGSFAESSAMSRVT
+2041 GGSFAESSAMSRVS

-2085 LTHTLDDAK
+2085 LAHTMDDTEASAK
-2094 ASERDKGFARA
+2094 EKGFARD
-2105 ELLDAGIQPEQIQDF
+2105 EMVDAGIQPEQIQDF
-2120 INWSREFSDRM
+2120 TNWAREFSNRM

-2143 LTEMGKIYSVMV
+2143 LTEMGKIYAVMV

-2164 NPTAIDRPWAANT
+2164 SPTAIDRPWAANT

-2196 VMVKSAKKVAREYEQ
+2196 IMVKSVKKVAREYEK

-2238 VTVAREAL
+2238 VTMAREAL

-2258 EDGFPIKWLSSLAFS
+2258 EGGFPIKWLAALAFS

-2288 LGVKYQRDLVG
+2288 LGVKYQRDLSN
-2299 ILAGP
+2299 ILAGATF
-2304 SNSFFGQSLERIV
+2304 SFFLQSLERIA

-2339 ELAVQPAFAY
+2339 ELAVQPSIAY
-2349 ATGYLPGGPMVGYGL
+2349 ATGYLPGGPVLGYGL

-2370 FSSPAFKSQWQDW
+2370 MSSPAFKSQWQDW
-2383 MAGEKEGKQKKT
+2383 LAGEKEGKQKKA
-2395 GSGQKESPL
+2395 GGGQKDGPL

>member
-9 LIQKPQKSGGVVA
+9 LIPNPQRPTAQPRASITPG
-22 PDGLLDDLISTD
+22 GLLDDLIAQD
-34 TVTPPQG
+34 TATPPQD
-41 QALAPPAVAVNSGLG
+41 QALVPPAVAVNPDPG
-56 GGAAPRTVSGF
+56 GGAAPRAVLGF

-75 FGINKPT
+75 FGINRPA
-82 QAIPQQTFKAGTPGF
+82 QAPVPAQTFNAGTPGF
-97 SVMGDLPA
+97 SVMGEMPAARPLPA
-105 PTPVPKGVTQEF
+105 GVNQEF
-117 VTGVRNELLRATPQQ
+117 VGTVRNELLRATPQQ
-132 RVQLAQADG
+132 RMQLAQGGG
-141 MKGRVAQSL
+141 MQGRVAQFL

-157 FRRREDTIQ
+157 FRKREDTITA
-166 ETPLATQIG
+166 TPLATQIG
-175 MDLRSN
+175 MDIRSN
-181 VQNPVARGVIGG
+181 VRNPVARGVVSG
-193 LAGLGQVLPGA
+193 LAGLGQVLPGV
-204 IEAGANL
+204 IEAGADL

-218 RVAAGAAQVGR
+218 RTAANVAQVGR
-229 DISEPLRPAGGNE
+229 DVAEPLRPAGGND

-287 GLSGPDAAMRAG
+287 GLSGSDAAMRAG

-304 EVLGERFGFG
+304 EVLGERFGFS

-322 LAAGLPADEL
+322 LGAGLPVDQL
-332 APVLARQIIKE
+332 APVLARQIVKE
-343 VPGEQLTTLVQ
+343 IPGEQLTTLIQ

-359 YGPGALN
+359 FGPGALN

-373 YLSQAGETLKVTIGQ
+373 YLTQAGETLKVTIGQ
-388 AGVMSGGPTVI
+388 AAVMGGGPTVI
-399 AGARDTMRSQE
+399 AGARDTMRRQE
-410 ASQLAGATDAL
+410 AGQLASATDEL

-429 IPAPSPVSERI
+429 QPAP
-440 EPTMDGLLDDLIP
+440 DNLLADLIP
-453 KGAPDATAPQAP
+453 TEATNAAAPQAP
-465 TIPAVGKAPDAP
+465 TIPAVGQAPDAQ
-477 GPTGVPAGSPIAAT
+477 GPQGVQAGAAVAAT
-491 QPDESAAP
+491 QPDEVAAP
-499 AEPQPS
+499 AQPEPS
-505 AALTPTTADSSLRFQ
+505 AALTQSVQPPPEGAPNELRQ
-520 GLTEDEYIARINPTG
+520 
-535 EVRQFDEPM
+535 
-544 PASLFRQL
+544 
-552 PTDGQLLGTTKTRR
+552 K
-566 GDEIRFVSGQETPG
+566 GQET
-580 SVLAVMNGE
+580 AQ
-589 VVGYVAPEGGTTG
+589 AIT
-602 LFVAEE
+602 
-608 MRGQGIGEALST
+608 
-620 FYRTRNPFA
+620 
-629 PSGGMSPDGER
+629 PSE
-640 IARKVF
+640 
-646 RTLAQ
+646 
-651 QSASAL
+651 
-657 VGNESQQPAAT
+657 PA
-668 PTDTQ
+668 TDTQ
-673 RVSTVTGRQV
+673 RVSTVTGRQID
-683 ETRMRVVD
+683 TRLRVVD

-716 NAIAGQLDPQ
+716 NAIASQLDPQ
-726 RLGESAEAD
+726 RLGVSAEAD

-757 RRAFEMFPERAQA
+757 RRAFEMFPDKAQA
-770 YRDYLAAQG
+770 YRDFLASQG
-779 YDTTGLAMPVLVRE
+779 YDTTGMQMPVLVRE
-793 RVTPM
+793 RVTPLSD
-798 TQQERVAFVQEANQS
+798 QDRVAFVQEANQS

-825 IDVSAMVPSVVEVWR
+825 IDVTAMAPSVVEVWR
-840 GGQVADAANRDFVRA
+840 GGAVTDAANRDFVRA

-863 QRNSLMDADG
+863 QRNSLMDANG

-935 DAGYDLTADLVEA
+935 DAGYDVTQQLVEA

-974 RNPNVDAFVTAFYN
+974 RDPVVDAFVKAFYN
-988 QDLTRAVGRDA
+988 EDLSRAVGRDA
-999 INDVLRDYVAMA
+999 INDVLRDYVDMA
-1011 SSQDTAGLFGDAPP
+1011 ASQDTAGLFGDAPP
-1025 APTDMVK
+1025 APTEMVQ
-1032 GAVEQ
+1032 GAVEK

-1049 LFDRAEPQ
+1049 LFDRAEPE
-1057 GDADAGQGTQPR
+1057 GDDSAGSGVQPR
-1069 GRQAKPAVVQGSRA
+1069 GRQAQPAVVQGSRA
-1083 QPDGGRAKGP
+1083 RSDRGRSEGQL
-1093 ILDASDRGPAARK
+1093 LDAADRGPAPRQER
-1106 GPQGSADPAQ
+1106 QGTGNQAQ
-1116 AGNVNERARR
+1116 AGDVNERARR
-1126 SNRDDASAGTQG
+1126 SDRDDASAGQAG
-1138 SERGRQD
+1138 GQRRQED
-1145 DEANQNQR
+1145 TDANQNQR
-1153 VKGTGSGS
+1153 VKGSSSSS

-1192 PPQRQY
+1192 PPKRQY
-1198 EILSKGLKTTYGLT
+1198 EILSKGLKDTYGLT

-1268 AYYPGGTGGGQSAD
+1268 AYYPGGTGSGQSAD
-1282 GVKSDTP
+1282 GVKSNTP

-1325 YIRKGESL
+1325 YIRKGETF

-1377 VDATKLKA
+1377 VDASKLKA

-1390 KSGASMSRSD
+1390 RSGASMSRGD
-1400 RSEFFKAAGDFGKAT
+1400 RSQFFKSAGDFGKAT
-1415 GSDPDYWRMP
+1415 RTDPDYWRMP

-1463 LRLAK
+1463 QRLAM
-1468 TFPKNADRYN
+1468 TFPKDSDRFN

-1498 NNEAVANLPGNV
+1498 NNEAVATLPGNV
-1510 RLSDPAVYFDDQRQS
+1510 RLSDPAAYFDDQRQS

-1530 YKQAWEAE
+1530 YKRVWDAE
-1538 KRAWAVRGR
+1538 KRAWAVRAR
-1547 ELEKLKS
+1547 ELEKLKT
-1554 RPADGRPLMK
+1554 RPNDDRPLLK
-1564 RMGDAVRSFIE
+1564 RMGDPLRAFFE
-1575 TNRGVLLGMEGHYK
+1575 TNRGVLLSMEGHYQ
-1589 RSGNNA
+1589 RAGNNA
-1595 AANAIRAVTERL
+1595 AAQAIRDLTERL

-1619 GGTYAESVDRETK
+1619 GGTYGEAVERNTR
-1632 RFLTRLSNIRGNNN
+1632 RFLTRLSNIRNNN
-1646 ADLMSDADLAQ
+1646 EGDLMSDADLAQ
-1657 LTNVLTAMGTEA
+1657 LTNALTQIGTEA
-1669 SASAGTTVNKLA
+1669 SASAGTKVNKLA
-1681 AQLREMLTDLYY
+1681 AQLRELLTDLYY

-1719 VTANAAEFVRDATM
+1719 VTANAGEFIKDATQ
-1733 VYQLVFE
+1733 VYQIVFE
-1740 RDTERPSDAD
+1740 RDTERPMDAD
-1750 DVVVALAALD
+1750 DISVALAALD
-1760 KRIKEAGL
+1760 KRAREAML
-1768 SKDDPSLEAYME
+1768 AKDDPNLDAYRE
-1780 AKKELAKL
+1780 AKKELQKL
-1788 QRKLDAAN
+1788 LRAVDAASKSEEDTADKMDAAN
-1796 RSEDSDQIDSA
+1796 ADLEQFLEANSD
-1807 QADVREF
+1807 
-1814 LDASMS
+1814 
-1820 IFEEAYD
+1820 IFEAAYD
-1827 YVRDQWTSQAAA
+1827 YIRDAWSASAAA

-1858 AGAYLKE
+1858 AGSYLKE

-1879 YIQDPLERITSY
+1879 YIQDPIERITTY
-1891 VQMSVRKAEY
+1891 AQMSVRKSEF

-1915 QTKLYEML
+1915 QTKLFTML
-1923 DAMVRSGVR
+1923 EQMVNAGVR
-1932 KEDRDMVEKIVG
+1932 KEDRDMAEKIVG
-1944 QVTGTDRSSMPH
+1944 QVTGTDRSSMP
-1956 QAQRLLGNVHAIGQ
+1956 QQSQRLLGNIHAIGQ
-1970 MALLGRVVLTSLAE
+1970 MTLLGRVVLTSLAE
-1984 PITVALQT
+1984 PITTAVQT

-1997 ALKAVGL
+1997 ALKAIGL

-2019 AMARVL
+2019 AMGRVL

-2085 LTHTLDDAK
+2085 LAHTLDDTK
-2094 ASERDKGFARA
+2094 ASAKDKGFARD
-2105 ELLDAGIQPEQIQDF
+2105 ELVDAGIQPEQISDF
-2120 INWSREFSDRM
+2120 VRWTREFSDRM

-2143 LTEMGKIYSVMV
+2143 LTEMGQLYALMV
-2155 GRLVNQSIQ
+2155 GRLVNQAIQ
-2164 NPTAIDRPWAANT
+2164 NPTAIDRPWKANT
-2177 PVGRLT
+2177 PIGRLT

-2196 VMVKSAKKVAREYEQ
+2196 IMVKSIKKVQREYET
-2211 RGAGQAAAVAGMQ
+2211 RGAAQAVSVASMQ

-2238 VTVAREAL
+2238 VTMAREAL

-2258 EDGFPIKWLSSLAFS
+2258 EDGFPIKWLASLAFS
-2273 RVGFTGLAD
+2273 RVGFLGLAD

-2288 LGVKYQRDLVG
+2288 LGVKYQRDLTG
-2299 ILAGP
+2299 LLAGA
-2304 SNSFFGQSLERIV
+2304 SFGYFAQALERIV

-2331 RAAARGLY
+2331 RATARGLY
-2339 ELAVQPAFAY
+2339 ELSVQPGLAY
-2349 ATGYLPGGPMVGYGL
+2349 ATGYLPGGPLVGYGL

-2383 MAGEKEGKQKKT
+2383 LAGEKDGKQKKAD
-2395 GSGQKESPL
+2395 GGQKASPM

>member
-82 QAIPQQTFKAGTPGF
+82 QASPQQTFKAGTPGF

-105 PTPVPKGVTQEF
+105 PTPAPKGVTQEF
-117 VTGVRNELLRATPQQ
+117 VTDVRNELLRASPQQ
-132 RVQLAQADG
+132 RMQLTQDG
-141 MKGRVAQSL
+141 SLKARVAQSL

-157 FRRREDTIQ
+157 FRKREDTIQ

-175 MDLRSN
+175 MDLRGN

-218 RVAAGAAQVGR
+218 RAAAGAAQAGR
-229 DISEPLRPAGGNE
+229 DIAEPLRPAGGNE

-287 GLSGPDAAMRAG
+287 GLSGSDAAMRAG

-304 EVLGERFGFG
+304 EVLGERFGFS

-322 LAAGLPADEL
+322 LGAGLPVDEL
-332 APVLARQIIKE
+332 APVLARQIVKE
-343 VPGEQLTTLVQ
+343 IPGEQLTTLIQ

-373 YLSQAGETLKVTIGQ
+373 YLTQAGETLKVTIGQ
-388 AGVMSGGPTVI
+388 TAVMGGGPTVI
-399 AGARDTMRSQE
+399 AGARDTMRRQE
-410 ASQLAGATDAL
+410 AGQLASATDEL

-429 IPAPSPVSERI
+429 TPVPGPLPVSERI

-453 KGAPDATAPQAP
+453 TPINQPGAPDAIQVQGQEAAQAP
-465 TIPAVGKAPDAP
+465 TVL
-477 GPTGVPAGSPIAAT
+477 S
-491 QPDESAAP
+491 QP
-499 AEPQPS
+499 EPQPALIPATPPKNRGEYVAEVRRQLGDLQVGDVIENDMGDRFTVDEIIRNKAGEITGILPKEKNPETGEREAMDIDGIGS
-505 AALTPTTADSSLRFQ
+505 NLLPTPYTDTSGNRKMSEPGKVIRAAL
-520 GLTEDEYIARINPTG
+520 
-535 EVRQFDEPM
+535 
-544 PASLFRQL
+544 
-552 PTDGQLLGTTKTRR
+552 
-566 GDEIRFVSGQETPG
+566 VSP
-580 SVLAVMNGE
+580 
-589 VVGYVAPEGGTTG
+589 P
-602 LFVAEE
+602 
-608 MRGQGIGEALST
+608 
-620 FYRTRNPFA
+620 
-629 PSGGMSPDGER
+629 
-640 IARKVF
+640 
-646 RTLAQ
+646 
-651 QSASAL
+651 
-657 VGNESQQPAAT
+657 VGNEGQQPAAT

-691 ASELQAASGELQP
+691 ASELQAATGELQP
-704 RDRTRASSDEQI
+704 RDRSRASSDEQI

-779 YDTTGLAMPVLVRE
+779 YDTTGVAMPVLVRE

-825 IDVSAMVPSVVEVWR
+825 IDVTAMAPSVVEVWR
-840 GGQVADAANRDFVRA
+840 GGQVTDAANRDFVRA
-855 FIGQLPQA
+855 FVGQLPQA
-863 QRNSLMDADG
+863 QRNSLMDANG
-873 LLSPDGARRIE
+873 MLSPDGAKRIE
-884 RALLAAAYE
+884 RALLAAAYQ
-893 DRDLLNTLIDSQDNN
+893 DRELLNTLIDSQDNN

-935 DAGYDLTADLVEA
+935 DAGYDVTADLVEA

-974 RNPNVDAFVTAFYN
+974 RNPTVDAFVTAFYN

-999 INDVLRDYVAMA
+999 INDVLRDYVTMA

-1049 LFDRAEPQ
+1049 LFDRAEPE

-1093 ILDASDRGPAARK
+1093 ILDASDRGPAARQA
-1106 GPQGSADPAQ
+1106 PQGSADPVQ
-1116 AGNVNERARR
+1116 AGDVNERARR
-1126 SNRDDASAGTQG
+1126 SDRDDASAGAQG
-1138 SERGRQD
+1138 GKRGRQD

-1198 EILSKGLKTTYGLT
+1198 EILSKGLKATYGLT

-1268 AYYPGGTGGGQSAD
+1268 AYYPEGTGDGKSSD
-1282 GVKSDTP
+1282 GVKSSAP

-1372 AAQRG
+1372 AALKG

-1385 DLERI
+1385 ELERI
-1390 KSGASMSRSD
+1390 KSGASMARNGKSD
-1400 RSEFFKAAGDFGKAT
+1400 FYKSSGDFAKAE

-1530 YKQAWEAE
+1530 YKMAWDAE

-1589 RSGNNA
+1589 RSGNGA
-1595 AANAIRAVTERL
+1595 AASAIRDVTERL

-1646 ADLMSDADLAQ
+1646 ADLMGDADLAQ

-1750 DVVVALAALD
+1750 DVAVALAALD

-1827 YVRDQWTSQAAA
+1827 YVRDQWSSQAAA

-1891 VQMSVRKAEY
+1891 VQMSVRKSEY
-1901 NTRFGRDTRNSREK
+1901 NTRFGRDARNSREK
-1915 QTKLYEML
+1915 NTKLFTML
-1923 DAMVRSGVR
+1923 EQMVNAGVR

-2019 AMARVL
+2019 AMGRVL

-2085 LTHTLDDAK
+2085 LTHTLDDAD
-2094 ASERDKGFARA
+2094 ASAKDKGFARD
-2105 ELLDAGIQPEQIQDF
+2105 ELVDAGIQPEQIQDF
-2120 INWSREFSDRM
+2120 ISWSREFSGRM

-2143 LTEMGKIYSVMV
+2143 LTEMGKIYAVMV

-2211 RGAGQAAAVAGMQ
+2211 RGAGQAAKVAGMQ

-2238 VTVAREAL
+2238 VTMAREAL

-2258 EDGFPIKWLSSLAFS
+2258 EDGFPIKWLSALAFS

-2383 MAGEKEGKQKKT
+2383 LAGEKEGKQKKT